1 MKIIK
6 QWRLKLLIVILNEQ
20 SLLSGSKNNGNNL
33 NFNQHQ
39 TCCLCFLKS
48 KSLVSINYLL
58 FPFFFVV

>member
-33 NFNQHQ
+33 NFNQRQ
-39 TCCLCFLKS
+39 NVQKLFNMIKFLSNKS
-48 KSLVSINYLL
+48 YNN
-58 FPFFFVV
+58 